1 MGTKHQFGRSFA
13 AFALVLG
20 LSVGSIAPVEAA
32 TATGI
37 TKVTIRQPVTITN
50 LRELDFGRLVATP
63 SAGTVEINPDTG
75 ARAVTGGP
83 VAAGG
88 TPQTARFRIVASPA
102 TLVLITRNALPVL
115 ARTTG
120 GATMPVT
127 LLTMNGTSNPVTT
140 PAPGSFIIDVGG
152 ILAVAANQP
161 DGTYEATFEINADY
175 Q

>member
-1 MGTKHQFGRSFA
+1 MGTKYTVGRSFA

-20 LSVGSIAPVEAA
+20 VAVSSFAPAEAA
-32 TATGI
+32 TGTS
-37 TKVTIRQPVTITN
+37 TTRVTIRKPVTITS
-50 LRELDFGRLVATP
+50 LRDLDFGRMVATA
-63 SAGTVEINPDTG
+63 SAGTVEINPNTG
-75 ARAVTGGP
+75 ARVVTGGP

-88 TPQTARFRIVASPA
+88 SPQSAQFRIVASPA

-127 LLTMNGTSNPVTT
+127 LLTMNGTQNPVTT
-140 PAPGSFIIDVGG
+140 PTSGNFNIDVGG

-161 DGTYEATFEINADY
+161 DGTYAATFEINADY